1 MQPTYRWPAISEVTN
16 LLYIDWTGTR
26 QSSRILTSDIT
37 FSGAR
42 DPQRL
47 DGGYMDL
54 KFGPRTNNNYD
65 SLRMFLFPSNNN
77 VKKSQTS
84 KMLEKNLKTTKIY
97 MCEKKIK

>member
-37 FSGAR
+37 FSGVR

-65 SLRMFLFPSNNN
+65 SLRMFLFPSNN

-84 KMLEKNLKTTKIY
+84 KMLEKKSENDKNLY
-97 MCEKKIK
+97 V